1 MSGDLRGI
9 RVGIVGSGAMAEYH
23 AKKFSSIPGVT
34 VAGCADRS
42 AENAREFAH
51 RLGIRAWFTS
61 ARDLASSGEVDCLST
76 ALVDAAHAR
85 AALDALQHGRAVF
98 AEKPLART
106 LAEAEAMR
114 DAARA
119 AGVPAVVNF
128 SKRNAPAVALARTL
142 IADGRLGPI
151 RGGSF
156 RYLQSW
162 LLQDAWGRWDTTP
175 RWRWRVS
182 PSQST
187 GGVIGDLGS
196 HLIDTIRFLL
206 GDIREV
212 SCSCTTFTTDPD
224 RPGEQGAPDS
234 CAAVFR
240 MDPGYL
246 LAMRASWRARG
257 HLDAFAFE
265 VEGEEGSLAVDLAQ
279 ARETVRVFD
288 ARTASWSSVT
298 APAPRSTYEQF
309 VDELRGSVTGGP
321 GFPEGVEVQRAIDAC
336 SRSALERRQVALP
349 PGAPA

>member
-1 MSGDLRGI
+1 VSGDLRGLRI
-9 RVGIVGSGAMAEYH
+9 GIVGSGAMAEYH

-34 VAGCADRS
+34 VTGCADRS
-42 AENAREFAH
+42 AEHAQGFAR
-51 RLGIRAWFTS
+51 RLGIRSWFTS
-61 ARDLASSGEVDCLST
+61 AADLAASGEVDCLST

-85 AALDALQHGRAVF
+85 AALDAFQHGRAVF

-114 DAARA
+114 DAARD

-162 LLQDAWGRWDTTP
+162 LLQDAWGKWDTTP
-175 RWRWRVS
+175 RWRWRVCR
-182 PSQST
+182 SQST
-187 GGVIGDLGS
+187 EGVIGDLGS

-206 GDIREV
+206 GNIREV
-212 SCSCTTFTTDPD
+212 SCSATTFTADPE
-224 RPGEQGAPDS
+224 RPAEQGAPDS
-234 CAAVFR
+234 FAAVLR
-240 MDPGYL
+240 MEPGYL

-257 HLDAFAFE
+257 HLDELAFE

-279 ARETVRVFD
+279 ARDTVRVFN
-288 ARTASWSSVT
+288 ARGESWSELK
-298 APAPRSTYEQF
+298 APPPRSTYEQF
-309 VDELRGSVTGGP
+309 VDELRGSVTRGP
-321 GFPEGVEVQRAIDAC
+321 GFPDGVEVQRAIDAC
-336 SRSALERRQVALP
+336 SRSAREGRALTLP
-349 PGAPA
+349 PGASA